1 MPLPGERQKERST
14 KMKLDKVLGARR
26 RVISYPDPARHA
38 RKCSICRHKSR
49 PQIDTDFLSWRSTR
63 EIVRQYAL
71 PHRVYL
77 YRHAQATGLT
87 RRRKGNVCS
96 ILDSMIEQVASV
108 PITGS
113 TILRAIRAYS
123 CLKTDGD
130 WVEPTTR
137 VIFRRYKHP
146 APPASSLQRREALAA
161 AGRPSRTDRQGERP
175 NDHRSSVRFSSPQPP
190 ALGLQNPNRYSGIKK
205 CANPMKTRTKPNS

>member
-1 MPLPGERQKERST
+1 
-14 KMKLDKVLGARR
+14 MKLDKVLGARR
-26 RVISYPDPARHA
+26 REISYPDPARHA
-38 RKCSICRHKSR
+38 RKCSICHHKDR
-49 PQIDTDFLSWRSTR
+49 PLIDGDFLDWRNTR

-87 RRRKGNVCS
+87 RRRKGNLCS

-113 TILRAIRAYS
+113 TVLRAIRAYS
-123 CLKTDGD
+123 YLTKDGD

-137 VIFRRYKHP
+137 VIFQRYRHSG
-146 APPASSLQRREALAA
+146 PPASSRERRASQAA
-161 AGRPSRTDRQGERP
+161 NAHPPVPGRRGEQANDR
-175 NDHRSSVRFSSPQPP
+175 RSSSAVRFSSLQPP

-205 CANPMKTRTKPNS
+205 CANPMETKTKPNS